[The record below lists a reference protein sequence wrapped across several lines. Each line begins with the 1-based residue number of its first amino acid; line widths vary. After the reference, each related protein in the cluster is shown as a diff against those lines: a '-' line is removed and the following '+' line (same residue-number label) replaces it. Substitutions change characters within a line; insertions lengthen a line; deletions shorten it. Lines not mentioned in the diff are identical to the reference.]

1 MKKEV
6 MIILISLLLLPVSL
20 RAQTHEDF
28 DSLGYSLFTDFKY
41 DTNMVTSYEH
51 LFGLEAYVQQ
61 KNLSL
66 NYKGENANSVKYAP
80 NSSLALGLGFTY
92 RYLAL
97 SAVFNVLPIA
107 QDTGVKT
114 KTFDFQSQ
122 IASYRFLSFIT
133 AQLYKGLSSEQIGA
147 AGLGGISSRSDMG
160 MTLLGLNNM
169 YSLNRKYSFR
179 GSVLRFQRMRYSVG
193 TPLIALEGNY
203 FLKSGDAPFVPSA
216 YQSFYELNDA
226 RRRRIWN
233 VGLGTGYAYTWVVNK
248 RLLFAGIATIK
259 VPINII
265 QDKKIDGSKEAS
277 TYTGLNGNLWL
288 RGSYEREDWSISL
301 HYIQNRML
309 VGDNLINYT
318 FSANYG
324 MARLI
329 FSKRF
334 GINRKFKKAL
344 KPIDAILDIPY
355 HVIGKK

>member
-1 MKKEV
+1 
-6 MIILISLLLLPVSL
+6 
-20 RAQTHEDF
+20 
-28 DSLGYSLFTDFKY
+28 
-41 DTNMVTSYEH
+41 
-51 LFGLEAYVQQ
+51 
-61 KNLSL
+61 
-66 NYKGENANSVKYAP
+66 
-80 NSSLALGLGFTY
+80 
-92 RYLAL
+92 
-97 SAVFNVLPIA
+97 
-107 QDTGVKT
+107 
-114 KTFDFQSQ
+114 
-122 IASYRFLSFIT
+122 
-133 AQLYKGLSSEQIGA
+133 
-147 AGLGGISSRSDMG
+147 
-160 MTLLGLNNM
+160 
-169 YSLNRKYSFR
+169 
-179 GSVLRFQRMRYSVG
+179 
-193 TPLIALEGNY
+193 
-203 FLKSGDAPFVPSA
+203 
-216 YQSFYELNDA
+216 
-226 RRRRIWN
+226 
-233 VGLGTGYAYTWVVNK
+233 
-248 RLLFAGIATIK
+248 LFAGIATIK